1 MNLKLGAINLK
12 FDNLQESLQLYQHEI
27 NDAQGLLLTSQRQS
41 DRIKTANS
49 CKSRRQPLINEADH
63 G

>member
-49 CKSRRQPLINEADH
+49 CTIRRQPLINEADH